1 MKQEQIDWH
10 RRFGLMVQDFF
21 TGTPCEV
28 ELERDLSVKSQFLDV
43 LIIHKPDVVLDRAL
57 PDGLEGHLA
66 EYNLITFKS
75 HRDNLD
81 SWALDELLGHSVNYR
96 KQVSPNFDDLLPK
109 CQFRL
114 FAVCARYPEG
124 LASEVPLTEVQPG
137 VYEVIWGVTTIRIIV
152 ASRLPESEPNALL
165 HLFSRSKSLLEYGRQ
180 HCRIWSP
187 QTSTLVADLFA
198 GYHVEGLTMPITM
211 EEFIRQA
218 EERAVLR
225 APVEMRLKGLKL
237 EERLQGIASEEVL
250 KGIPVEQRLQ
260 GVTPEEM
267 FERMTPE
274 DREKFRKLLEN
285 PPPP

>member
-75 HRDNLD
+75 HQDTLNAD
-81 SWALDELLGHSVNYR
+81 AIDELLGHSVNYR
-96 KQVSPNFDDLLPK
+96 KQVSPSFDDLLPK

-114 FAVCARYPEG
+114 FAICARYPEG
-124 LASEVPLTEVQPG
+124 LAAEVPLTEVQTG
-137 VYEVIWGVTTIRIIV
+137 VYEVLWGVTTIRIIV

-198 GYHVEGLTMPITM
+198 GYHVEGLTMPYTM

-218 EERAVLR
+218 EERLMQR
-225 APVEMRLKGLKL
+225 ATVATRLKGLTP
-237 EERLQGIASEEVL
+237 EEVL
-250 KGIPVEQRLQ
+250 QTFRVDQRLQ
-260 GVTPEEM
+260 GVSPEQMVETLTPEA
-267 FERMTPE
+267 
-274 DREKFRKLLEN
+274 REKLRKLLDN
-285 PPPP
+285 PPPA